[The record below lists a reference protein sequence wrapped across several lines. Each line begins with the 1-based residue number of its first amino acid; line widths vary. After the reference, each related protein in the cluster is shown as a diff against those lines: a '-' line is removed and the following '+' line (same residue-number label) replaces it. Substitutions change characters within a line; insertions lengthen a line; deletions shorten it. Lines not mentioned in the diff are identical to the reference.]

1 MKYNEM
7 QCNAMHYNTIQYN
20 TIIKKS
26 KKIDFIVFTLS

>member
-1 MKYNEM
+1 MKCNEM
-7 QCNAMHYNTIQYN
+7 QCNALQYNTIQYN